1 MYAFPLSLDA
11 IAVIGNRRGQS
22 FLDFFGEIMTGV
34 RPKSDFLQPLLCIE
48 ITMELIR
55 QIIIQYILC
64 IPSLM
69 PNHIGSEIVKKQAN
83 MKK

>member
-1 MYAFPLSLDA
+1 
-11 IAVIGNRRGQS
+11 
-22 FLDFFGEIMTGV
+22 MTGV
-34 RPKSDFLQPLLCIE
+34 RPKSDFLQPLLCVE

-64 IPSLM
+64 IPSLL
-69 PNHIGSEIVKKQAN
+69 PNHIGTEIVKKQAN